1 MELAHLTTLDFD
13 AAMIAR
19 HAGSGP
25 RYTSYPTADR
35 FESGSVSRDYL
46 AALKDRDA
54 GHADAPL
61 SLYVHIPFCDTVCY
75 YCACNKI
82 VTKHKFKAD
91 PYLDD
96 LEKEIGLIRALFHEA
111 PVVSQL
117 HFGGGTP
124 TFLTNEQ
131 MKRLLDMLHAN
142 FRFADD
148 AECSVEIDP
157 RRLEP
162 GVLKLM
168 AEYGFNRMSLG
179 VQDVDEAV
187 QAAINRVQ
195 PVEVTGQVLDEARA
209 LGYKSINMDLIYG
222 LPLQSVN
229 TMYRTLKTVLD
240 WRPDRIALYSY
251 AHLPD
256 RFKPQRRIDTDAIPS
271 PQEKLAMLKLAV
283 TTLLDAGYVYIGMDH
298 FALPDDELAQS
309 LDHGSLQRNFQGYS
323 TRADCDLIAL
333 GVSAI
338 SRIGHVYAQNARTLE
353 EYHEMLERGELP
365 LIRGLVMSR
374 DDEIRRDAIHSLLC
388 QSNLSFSDM
397 SQYWGIDARQYFA
410 EDLQALDGLQADGL
424 VEVDEHEVRITP
436 KGRFLS
442 RVVAMRFDK
451 YLRQGQP
458 MARYSK
464 VI

>member
-1 MELAHLTTLDFD
+1 MELLHLTTLDFD
-13 AAMIAR
+13 AAMVAR
-19 HAGSGP
+19 HDGSGP

-35 FESGSVSRDYL
+35 FESGSVSASYIQ
-46 AALKDRDA
+46 ALRDRDA

-75 YCACNKI
+75 YCACNKV
-82 VTKHKFKAD
+82 VTKHKFRAD

-96 LEKEIGLIRALFHEA
+96 LEKEIGLIRSLFRQP

-131 MKRLLDMLHAN
+131 MTRLLEMLKAN
-142 FRFADD
+142 FEFAAD

-157 RRLEP
+157 RRLAP
-162 GVLKLM
+162 GALALM
-168 AEYGFNRMSLG
+168 AQYGFNRMSLG
-179 VQDVDEAV
+179 VQDVDPKV
-187 QAAINRVQ
+187 QQAINRIQ
-195 PVEVTGQVLDEARA
+195 PAEVTQAVLEQARE
-209 LGYKSINMDLIYG
+209 LGYRSINMDLIYG

-229 TMYRTLKTVLD
+229 TMHTTLKTVLQ

-256 RFKPQRRIDTDAIPS
+256 RFKPQRRIDSEAIPS
-271 PQEKLAMLKLAV
+271 PQEKLAMFKLAV

-298 FALPDDELAQS
+298 FALPDDELALS
-309 LDHGSLQRNFQGYS
+309 LDQGTLQRNFQGYS

-333 GVSAI
+333 GASAI

-353 EYHEMLERGELP
+353 QYHELLAAGELP

-388 QSNLSFSDM
+388 QSTLSFETM
-397 SQYWGIDARQYFA
+397 SQRWGIDARQYFNQ
-410 EDLQALDGLQADGL
+410 DLEALEPLRADGL
-424 VEVDEHEVRITP
+424 VHVDPQEVVITP

-442 RVVAMRFDK
+442 RVVAMRFDQ
-451 YLRQGQP
+451 YLRKGQP
-458 MARYSK
+458 MARYSR